1 MKPSEIVGTIVS
13 VIFAAVVITIFASN
27 PPLYR
32 YWGSNLH
39 RLSNLGIDE
48 LGAAI
53 GRYVWRDLFPAMIAF
68 LMLII
73 ALILGVSALL
83 RRE

>member
-1 MKPSEIVGTIVS
+1 LKTTEIIGTIAS
-13 VIFAAVVITIFASN
+13 VIFAAVVIVIFASN
-27 PPLYR
+27 PPLYA
-32 YWGSNLH
+32 YWGNNLN
-39 RLSNLGIDE
+39 RLSNLGVSE

-53 GRYVWRDLFPAMIAF
+53 GRYIWRELFPAMIAF
-68 LMLII
+68 LMVLI